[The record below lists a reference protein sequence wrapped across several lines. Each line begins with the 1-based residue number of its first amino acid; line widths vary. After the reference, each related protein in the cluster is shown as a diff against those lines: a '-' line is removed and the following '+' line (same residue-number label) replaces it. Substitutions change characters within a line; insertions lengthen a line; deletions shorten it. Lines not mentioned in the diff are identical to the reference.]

1 MRMLIFLFC
10 LHFLQLMVVSSSAAE
25 FLFTVLL
32 PLITLLSMAS
42 AGSGSGLSASLMMV
56 GGSWEKV
63 TAFLLLV
70 LAVAGLGGAGRT
82 TV

>member
-25 FLFTVLL
+25 FLLTVLL
-32 PLITLLSMAS
+32 PLTTLLSLAS
-42 AGSGSGLSASLMMV
+42 GSGSGLSASLMMV
-56 GGSWEKV
+56 AGSWEKV

>member
-25 FLFTVLL
+25 FLFTELL
-32 PLITLLSMAS
+32 PLTTLLSLTS
-42 AGSGSGLSASLMMV
+42 GSGSGLSASLMMV
-56 GGSWEKV
+56 AGSWEKV
-63 TAFLLLV
+63 TAFLFLV

>member
-32 PLITLLSMAS
+32 PLTTLLSLAS
-42 AGSGSGLSASLMMV
+42 GSGSGLSASLMMV
-56 GGSWEKV
+56 AGSWEKV

-70 LAVAGLGGAGRT
+70 LSVAGLGGAGRT